1 MAPPKKPSRTS
12 KGSDRR
18 RSAPS
23 SNVRRRPARKFVSRS
38 PRRLALTF
46 VCLMLL
52 FLGMGARLFVLQIVE
67 APAYAQLA
75 SQQREETVDFPAR
88 RGAIFDRNGEPLA
101 ISVDLKTIFTDPVM
115 VEDPAAGA
123 AQLAPILGTEHDVL
137 VAKLSGPMPGDDA
150 PRFEY
155 LMRQAPPRI
164 SDKVRALDIPGVFMM
179 DEAKRYYPGQRL
191 ASHVLGFAGTD
202 GIGLEGIESQ
212 YDDILQGKAGR
223 MTVEKDLE
231 GTYLPYESFEVDQ
244 AEPGRALFLTI
255 DKRLQYFT
263 ELRLAEAAAKYHAEA
278 GTAIVMRPDSGEV
291 LALANYPDFDPN
303 EPGDFEP
310 EALQNRALNY
320 VYEPGSAF
328 KIVTASAALEEKV
341 VTPKSEFIVPDA
353 MPYAGEIFNDS
364 HPHPTL
370 KMTATE
376 IIEQSSNVGTIQI
389 GLKLGE
395 ERLDDY
401 VRKFGFGEQ
410 TGLDFP
416 GESSGIVIDRE
427 DWTLPTIATIPIG
440 QGIAVTPLQMA
451 AAYSTLAN
459 GGVWVEPKLL
469 ASTMDGEG
477 KIRPSPPAATRR
489 VVSERTAKQM
499 ARILTGVT
507 REGTGIEA
515 QVPGYSVAGK
525 TGTAQKPLPEGGY
538 GNSYVGSFAGFVPA
552 GRPEIVV
559 LVVLDEP
566 SPIWGGST
574 AAPTFKTIAEFALR
588 HLGVSPTGDA
598 EKAAEAIEAD
608 QAGEEVTYD

>member
-1 MAPPKKPSRTS
+1 MPPPRGKQHS
-12 KGSDRR
+12 KGSNRR

-23 SNVRRRPARKFVSRS
+23 RNRRHASRS
-38 PRRLALTF
+38 PKRLGWTFIGLT
-46 VCLMLL
+46 LM
-52 FLGMGARLFVLQIVE
+52 FLAMGARLFVLQIVE

-75 SQQREETVDFPAR
+75 SQQREGTIDFPAR

-101 ISVDLKTIFTDPVM
+101 ISVDLQTIYTDPVM
-115 VEDPAAGA
+115 VEDPAGVAE
-123 AQLAPILGTEHDVL
+123 QLAPILGEPYEVL
-137 VAKLSGPMPGDDA
+137 LQKLSGPMPNDDA

-164 SDKVRALDIPGVFMM
+164 SEEVAELDLQGVFMS
-179 DEAKRYYPGQRL
+179 DEAKRYYPNKRL

-202 GIGLEGIESQ
+202 GVGLEGIESQ
-212 YDDILQGKAGR
+212 YDEILQGRAGKI
-223 MTVEKDLE
+223 TFEQDLE
-231 GTYLPYESFEVDQ
+231 GTVLGNVKTEQ

-255 DKRLQYFT
+255 DKELQYFT
-263 ELRLAEAAAKYHAEA
+263 QLTLADAAQRYHAEA
-278 GTAIVMRPDSGEV
+278 GTAIVMRPGSGEV

-303 EPGDFEP
+303 EPAESEP
-310 EALQNRALNY
+310 EALHNRALNY

-341 VTPKSEFIVPDA
+341 VTPKTDFIVADA
-353 MPYAGEIFNDS
+353 MAYAGEIFNDS

-370 KMTATE
+370 KMTTTE

-395 ERLDDY
+395 ERLDEY
-401 VRKFGFGEQ
+401 VRKFGFGEP

-416 GESSGIVIDRE
+416 GESSGIVIDRD
-427 DWTLPTIATIPIG
+427 DWTAPTIATIPIG

-451 AAYSTLAN
+451 AAYATLAN

-469 ASTMDGEG
+469 ASTMDGDG
-477 KIRPSPPAATRR
+477 RIRPSPPAATRR

-507 REGTGIEA
+507 REGTGVEA
-515 QVPGYSVAGK
+515 QVPGYAVAGK
-525 TGTAQKPLPEGGY
+525 TGTAQKPLPTGGY
-538 GNSYVGSFAGFVPA
+538 GNSYVSSFAGIVPA

-608 QAGEEVTYD
+608 RAGQETIHD

>member
-1 MAPPKKPSRTS
+1 M
-12 KGSDRR
+12 
-18 RSAPS
+18 
-23 SNVRRRPARKFVSRS
+23 
-38 PRRLALTF
+38 LT
-46 VCLMLL
+46 LL
-52 FLGMGARLFVLQIVE
+52 FLAMGARLFMLQIVE
-67 APAYAQLA
+67 APAYAKLA
-75 SQQREETVDFPAR
+75 AEQRDRTIEFPAR

-101 ISVDLKTIFTDPVM
+101 ISVDLKTIYTDPEM
-115 VEDPAAGA
+115 VTDPHGA
-123 AQLAPILGTEHDVL
+123 AEQLAPILDEPYEL
-137 VAKLSGPMPGDDA
+137 LLQKLSGPMPVDDA

-155 LMRQAPPRI
+155 LLRQAPPEI
-164 SDKVRALDIPGVFMM
+164 SKKVAGLAIDGVFMK
-179 DEAKRYYPGQRL
+179 DEAKRYYPGKRL

-202 GIGLEGIESQ
+202 GIGLEGIEAQ
-212 YDDILQGKAGR
+212 YDDVLHGQAGR
-223 MTVEKDLE
+223 MTVERDLE
-231 GTYLPYESFEVDQ
+231 GTVLPGGSMTMDR

-255 DKRLQYFT
+255 DKQLQYFT
-263 ELRLAEAAAKYHAEA
+263 QLTLADAAAEYHAEG
-278 GTAIVMRPDSGEV
+278 GTAIVMRPETGEV

-303 EPGDFEP
+303 EPGDFDP

-328 KIVTASAALEEKV
+328 KIVTAAAALEEKV
-341 VTPKSEFIVPDA
+341 VTPRSQFVVSDA
-353 MPYAGEIFNDS
+353 MDYAGETFNDS
-364 HPHPTL
+364 HPHPTVG
-370 KMTATE
+370 MTTTE

-389 GLKLGE
+389 GLQLGG

-401 VRKFGFGEQ
+401 VRKFGFGDP

-427 DWTLPTIATIPIG
+427 DWTGPTIATIPIG

-451 AAYSTLAN
+451 SAYATLAN

-469 ASTMDGEG
+469 ASTMDGDG
-477 KIRPSPPAATRR
+477 KVRPSPRAATRR
-489 VVSERTAKQM
+489 VVSEKTARQM

-515 QVPGYSVAGK
+515 QIPGYAVAGK
-525 TGTAQKPLPEGGY
+525 TGTAQKPLPTGGY
-538 GNSYVGSFAGFVPA
+538 GNSYVSSFAGFVPSQ
-552 GRPEIVV
+552 RPEIVV

-608 QAGEEVTYD
+608 QAGEETTYD